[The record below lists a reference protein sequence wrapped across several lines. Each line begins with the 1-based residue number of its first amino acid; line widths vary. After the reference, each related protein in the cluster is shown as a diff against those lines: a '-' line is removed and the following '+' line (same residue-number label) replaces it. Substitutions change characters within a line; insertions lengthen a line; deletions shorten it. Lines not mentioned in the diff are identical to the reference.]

1 MKILLG
7 FIRTAFHDAA
17 IYRIDFWFS
26 LLSVFFMMYAN
37 YAIWNILYRQSPGA
51 FGVDLE
57 QMTTYAV
64 LGVLLFPILGT
75 TNRIRHHIAT
85 QVRAGSLEVDLMKP
99 LDFMLHMLSRNVGE
113 VAVQMVTRGVPGLLF
128 GYLVLGIRLPASGLT
143 AVVFAVCLAL
153 GYLVFFGVNFLI
165 GMLAIVTHD
174 IRSYNWAYSSL
185 IRFTSGEVIPLWLF
199 PPALGA
205 IVAVLPFQAI
215 YFVPLSIYVG
225 AYGGSLGRAIV
236 TQTLW
241 ATGVLLFCR
250 YIWHHFQ
257 RRITVQGG

>member
-1 MKILLG
+1 MKILYG

-17 IYRIDFWFS
+17 IYRIDFWVS
-26 LLSVFFMMYAN
+26 LLSVFFMMYVN
-37 YAIWNILYRQSPGA
+37 YAIWYILYRQSPGA
-51 FGVDLE
+51 FGVTLQ
-57 QMTTYAV
+57 QMTTYGA

-75 TNRIRHHIAT
+75 TNRTRHYIAT

-99 LDFMLHMLSRNVGE
+99 LDFMLHMLGRNIGE
-113 VAVQMVTRGVPGLLF
+113 VAVQLLTRGLPGLLF
-128 GYLVLGIRLPASGLT
+128 GYLILGIRLPATAQT
-143 AVVFAVCLAL
+143 AVAFAVCLVL
-153 GYLVFFGVNFLI
+153 GYLIYFGVNFLI

-174 IRSYNWAYSSL
+174 IRSYNWAYNSL

-199 PPALGA
+199 PPVLGA

-225 AYGGSLGRAIV
+225 AYPGSLAAAIG
-236 TQTLW
+236 TQVLW
-241 ATGVLLFCR
+241 ATAVLLSCR
-250 YIWHHFQ
+250 FIWHHFQ